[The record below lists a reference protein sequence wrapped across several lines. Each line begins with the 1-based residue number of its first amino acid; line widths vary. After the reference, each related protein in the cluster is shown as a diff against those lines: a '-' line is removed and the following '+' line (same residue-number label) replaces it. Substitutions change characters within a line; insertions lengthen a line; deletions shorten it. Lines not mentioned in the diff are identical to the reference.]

1 VLRRGHLGFLSNLIL
16 ASWANF
22 AVSVRDTSVT
32 LAVRDSANIVNA
44 VLAENGAA
52 YEAST
57 DPVFS
62 EAEFTTLFSADNHR
76 TVATAAEVITD
87 LTPGAFDWTPIG
99 LAATDCDALAI
110 PAEYDVTNFFGGTLT
125 LPAYC
130 GAVGPTGDTWYE
142 GWTSYATE

>member
-1 VLRRGHLGFLSNLIL
+1 MLRRGHLGFLSNFIL

-32 LAVRDSANIVNA
+32 LAVRDSANLVNTI
-44 VLAENGAA
+44 LAENGAA

-57 DPVFS
+57 DPAFTDV
-62 EAEFTTLFSADNHR
+62 EFTALFALDNHR
-76 TVATAAEVITD
+76 TAATAASVITD
-87 LTPGAFDWTPIG
+87 LTPGSFDWS
-99 LAATDCDALAI
+99 AAGDAVTGCNSVAI
-110 PAEYDVTNFFGGTLT
+110 PAEYDVTNFFGGTLA

-130 GAVGPTGDTWYE
+130 GAAAPGDTWYE